1 MVLFDSSVK
10 TISTQDI
17 IDIFDTS
24 EDKEN
29 TDNVTQVVDDSL
41 SQPLSPIIKSLR
53 RQSSNLDRISLGH
66 LTLTFVNTQAL
77 VTALLPI
84 GPEGA

>member
-1 MVLFDSSVK
+1 MALFDSSVK
-10 TISTQDI
+10 TISSQDI
-17 IDIFDTS
+17 IDILDTS

-29 TDNVTQVVDDSL
+29 TDTVTQVVEESL

-53 RQSSNLDRISLGH
+53 RQSSNLDRMSPGH
-66 LTLTFVNTQAL
+66 PTLTSVNTQAL

-84 GPEGA
+84 GPGGV